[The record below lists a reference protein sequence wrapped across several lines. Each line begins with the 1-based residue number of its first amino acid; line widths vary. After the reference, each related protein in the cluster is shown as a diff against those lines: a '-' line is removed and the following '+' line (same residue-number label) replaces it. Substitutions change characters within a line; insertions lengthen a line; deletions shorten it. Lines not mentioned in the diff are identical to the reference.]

1 MISNHYNIIEDYQ
14 RNDLILPQYDPI
26 KGQIDFLD
34 DKHLSFCQKYLD
46 MLAGLEST
54 ISEDNRRLMDALS
67 YDQFLKRRMQA
78 MNPNNASIAPKDEF

>member
-1 MISNHYNIIEDYQ
+1 
-14 RNDLILPQYDPI
+14 
-26 KGQIDFLD
+26 
-34 DKHLSFCQKYLD
+34 

-54 ISEDNRRLMDALS
+54 ISEDNRRLMVALS